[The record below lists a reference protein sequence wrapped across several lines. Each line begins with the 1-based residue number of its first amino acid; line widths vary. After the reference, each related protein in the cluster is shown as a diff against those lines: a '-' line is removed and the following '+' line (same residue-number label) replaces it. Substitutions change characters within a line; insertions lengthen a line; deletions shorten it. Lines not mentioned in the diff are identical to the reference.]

1 MFVAAFVRPTLS
13 QQLVGLAHAV
23 LDQALTVV
31 QRLDAVGL
39 DGVDLGQEV
48 SQPLRQQSSS
58 RRLQLG
64 KVLPEGLAGLTRAAS
79 NLSHQSKRKKVK
91 TGEEATPRENDI
103 TECFCHQTSPR

>member
-58 RRLQLG
+58 CRLQLG
-64 KVLPEGLAGLTRAAS
+64 EVLPEGLAGLTRAAS
-79 NLSHQSKRKKVK
+79 NLSRQSKRKKIK
-91 TGEEATPRENDI
+91 TGEDVTPRQR
-103 TECFCHQTSPR
+103 TT